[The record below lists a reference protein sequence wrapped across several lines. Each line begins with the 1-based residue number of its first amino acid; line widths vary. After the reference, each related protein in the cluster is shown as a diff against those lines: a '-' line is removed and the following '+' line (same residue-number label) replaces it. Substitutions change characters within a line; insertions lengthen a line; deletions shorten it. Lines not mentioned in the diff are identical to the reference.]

1 MSTQNNHIMK
11 KAIYLSLLLI
21 FSKGLFAQ
29 STPTAAGL
37 TEATVTLTNG
47 TIVKGFGENL
57 ISSRRA
63 IAFRSNSDAK
73 KQLFSAK
80 QIQSAQ
86 LNQQYFQVIEG
97 DFFQVHT
104 RGDAWELCEKLSATP
119 ATIEYNG
126 AEPIMVSSSP
136 GAVGDLFLYNTTTH
150 QLLSVKEP
158 FAKNYL
164 QEKLVASNSS
174 LAPHILKTLQN
185 Q

>member
-1 MSTQNNHIMK
+1 MK
-11 KAIYLSLLLI
+11 KVIYLSLLLI

-29 STPTAAGL
+29 STPTTAGL

-63 IAFRSNSDAK
+63 IAFRSNADAK

-97 DFFQVHT
+97 DFFQMHT
-104 RGDAWELCEKLSATP
+104 RGDAWELCEKLSTSP
-119 ATIEYNG
+119 AIIEYNG
-126 AEPIMVSSSP
+126 AEPIMVSSTP
-136 GAVGDLFLYNTTTH
+136 GAIGDLFLYNTIDH
-150 QLLSVKEP
+150 QIISIKEP
-158 FAKNYL
+158 FAKKYL
-164 QEKLVASNSS
+164 KEKIVASNFS
-174 LAPHILKTLQN
+174 LAPHVLKTLQN

>member
-1 MSTQNNHIMK
+1 MK
-11 KAIYLSLLLI
+11 KAIYLSLALLLI

-37 TEATVTLTNG
+37 TEATLTLTNG
-47 TIVKGFGENL
+47 NIVKGYGENL

-63 IAFRSNSDAK
+63 IAFRSNADAK

-86 LNQQYFQVIEG
+86 LNQQYFQVIVG

-104 RGDAWELCEKLSATP
+104 RGDTWELCEKLSASP

-136 GAVGDLFLYNTTTH
+136 GAVGDLFLYNSSNH
-150 QLLSVKEP
+150 QLISVKEP
-158 FAKNYL
+158 FAKKYL
-164 QEKLVASNSS
+164 KEKLVASNSS
-174 LAPHILKTLQN
+174 LAPHVLKTLQN

>member
-1 MSTQNNHIMK
+1 MK
-11 KAIYLSLLLI
+11 KALFLFLVLSLI

-63 IAFRSNSDAK
+63 IAFRSNADAK

-86 LNQQYFQVIEG
+86 LNQQYFEVIKG
-97 DFFQVHT
+97 DFFQMHT
-104 RGDAWELCEKLSATP
+104 RGDAWELCEKLSASP

-126 AEPIMVSSSP
+126 AEPIMVSSTP
-136 GAVGDLFLYNTTTH
+136 GAIGDLFLYNSIEH
-150 QLLSVKEP
+150 QIISVKEP
-158 FAKNYL
+158 FAKKYL
-164 QEKLVASNSS
+164 KEKLVASNSS
-174 LAPHILKTLQN
+174 LAPHVVKTLQN